1 MAAVYIAAADEEPA
15 NIMIILH
22 NEANLIWDVV
32 KSIFPGNIYQLTS
45 NISLMIGPRTSDPLA
60 NVL

>member
-15 NIMIILH
+15 NIKTILH

-32 KSIFPGNIYQLTS
+32 KSIFPGNI
-45 NISLMIGPRTSDPLA
+45 
-60 NVL
+60 